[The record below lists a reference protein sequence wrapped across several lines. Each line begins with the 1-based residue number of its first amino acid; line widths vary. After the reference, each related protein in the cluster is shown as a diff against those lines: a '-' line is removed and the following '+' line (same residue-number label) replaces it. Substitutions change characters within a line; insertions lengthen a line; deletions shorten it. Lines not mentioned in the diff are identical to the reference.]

1 MRCDLGSHLKVD
13 PVSATRLW
21 RRAWRFAATERREP
35 RCEISIKIESTKY
48 IISSHFDSN
57 PDLYHSIMPTPGGTA
72 PTILP
77 RKRFTAS
84 DPPFEELKAHFQS
97 TWAWQLFED
106 PNLLPMNNDSRSVKK
121 KTTADTF
128 ISKTLA
134 TNETIRA

>member
-21 RRAWRFAATERREP
+21 RRAWRFAATERRGP

-57 PDLYHSIMPTPGGTA
+57 PNLYHSIMSTPGGTA
-72 PTILP
+72 PTIFL

-84 DPPFEELKAHFQS
+84 DLPSEEFKAHF
-97 TWAWQLFED
+97 
-106 PNLLPMNNDSRSVKK
+106 
-121 KTTADTF
+121 
-128 ISKTLA
+128 
-134 TNETIRA
+134 